1 VLLPLAGISGIGSTV
16 VFYSLLRKIPDTLAE
31 SPRPATS
38 AWHILQT
45 DRRMPFYLAGVFLF
59 GLGALISAPLY
70 PVIQSDRLNISYTI
84 LGQLGFIQ
92 SLAWLLGCLFGGR
105 MLDRLGGIRS
115 LQFVFLVNAF
125 VMLPYIWA
133 TQAWMLL
140 PAYVAAGL
148 VTAGTDLAIL
158 YTVLSLAGADRVPGY
173 SALNSTVYGLRG
185 LLGPFIGSLLMQNGF
200 PFWIILSMSVIL
212 TLAGSVMLS
221 GVKKIDTLSTKPTG
235 DVASTSGR

>member
-1 VLLPLAGISGIGSTV
+1 MI
-16 VFYSLLRKIPDTLAE
+16 
-31 SPRPATS
+31 
-38 AWHILQT
+38 
-45 DRRMPFYLAGVFLF
+45 
-59 GLGALISAPLY
+59 
-70 PVIQSDRLNISYTI
+70 
-84 LGQLGFIQ
+84 
-92 SLAWLLGCLFGGR
+92 
-105 MLDRLGGIRS
+105 
-115 LQFVFLVNAF
+115 NAF

-133 TQAWMLL
+133 TQGWMLL
-140 PAYVAAGL
+140 PAYLAAGL